1 MVPMSTHTDEY
12 DLYEEDNNKLVIA
25 VQVRSVDPPQLV
37 AEDLADLVDHT
48 PFDSEQCDSCGC
60 SGYTIRLLSGQPADR
75 ITSWYV
81 VCTGTDFADGFVEGC
96 GTEYHLT
103 WRKGAEVTW

>member
-1 MVPMSTHTDEY
+1 MVPMSTY
-12 DLYEEDNNKLVIA
+12 DPYEEDNNRLVVA
-25 VQVRSVDPPQLV
+25 VQVRSVDPPQMVGLDL
-37 AEDLADLVDHT
+37 EDLADGNPLDA
-48 PFDSEQCDSCGC
+48 EQCDACGS
-60 SGYTIRLLSGQPADR
+60 SGYTIKRRPGQRADR

-96 GTEYHLT
+96 GAEYRLT